1 MRTLSTFAV
10 IGLVLAFLFP
20 SASTKAQSAPPR
32 RLSEDGIVVAIHNQA
47 PWGYVD
53 KGGAVVGF
61 YPDLIRAVFGPELM
75 KKVHFKV
82 VDWPALI
89 PSLVAH
95 RVDIVASGM
104 AITPQRCK
112 QVAFSSPDVTI
123 GDGVLVRA
131 GNPLRIHSYADIA
144 ANQAIRMGG
153 GRGSTN
159 TENAFKAG
167 VPKGRMQLFD
177 VETGVEALKSG
188 RIDAFTV
195 STATAI
201 AVLAGSN
208 DKGIERALPFT
219 GYMEAGRPVV
229 SYAAV
234 AFRLEDNDLRD
245 LYEAGWRKRQLDGTV
260 TKIGGRYG
268 FSAAEMPP
276 SSLTVDDIC
285 SGNAGE
291 KRQ

>member
-1 MRTLSTFAV
+1 MRPFSTFAV
-10 IGLVLAFLFP
+10 IGLLLALLFP
-20 SASTKAQSAPPR
+20 SASTEAQSAPPR
-32 RLSEDGIVVAIHNQA
+32 RLTEDGILVAIHNQA

-53 KGGAVVGF
+53 KAGAVVGF

-75 KKVHFKV
+75 KKIHFKV

-95 RVDIVASGM
+95 RVDMVASGM

-112 QVAFSSPDVTI
+112 QVAFSSPDVAI

-131 GNPLRIHSYADIA
+131 GNPLRIHSYADMA

-159 TENAFKAG
+159 TENAVKAG
-167 VPKGRMQLFD
+167 VPKDRMQLFD
-177 VETGVEALKSG
+177 VETGVAALKSG
-188 RIDAFTV
+188 RIDALTV

-208 DKGIERALPFT
+208 EKGIERALPFT
-219 GYMEAGRPVV
+219 GYIESGRPAL

-234 AFRLEDNDLRD
+234 AFRLEDHDL
-245 LYEAGWRKRQLDGTV
+245 LEFYETALRKRQLDGTV
-260 TKIGGRYG
+260 AKISSRYG
-268 FSAAEMPP
+268 FSPAEMAP
-276 SSLTVDDIC
+276 SSLTADAVC
-285 SGNAGE
+285 SGNAEE
-291 KRQ
+291 KQE